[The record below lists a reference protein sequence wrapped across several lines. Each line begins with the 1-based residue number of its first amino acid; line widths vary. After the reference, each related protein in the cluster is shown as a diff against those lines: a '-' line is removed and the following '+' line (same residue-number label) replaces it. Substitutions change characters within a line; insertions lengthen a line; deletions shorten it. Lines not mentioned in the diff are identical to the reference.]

1 MTITLTES
9 AAKQIQASVAKLGG
23 VGLKLGVKKVGCS
36 GMAYTFDIAKEVGAA
51 DQVFEAHAA
60 KIVVP
65 ADALPYL
72 DGSELDY
79 VREGFKQMFT
89 VRNPNVKS
97 TCGCGESF
105 NV

>member
-1 MTITLTES
+1 MTITMTES
-9 AAKQIQASVAKLGG
+9 AARQIQASVAKLGG

-36 GMAYTFDIAKEVGAA
+36 GMAYTFDIAREIGV
-51 DQVFEAHAA
+51 DDRVFEGHAA
-60 KIVVP
+60 KVVVP
-65 ADALPYL
+65 SEALPYL
-72 DGSELDY
+72 DGAELDY
-79 VREGFKQMFT
+79 VRDGFKQMFS